1 MSFVHY
7 LHEYFRHVGRNP
19 EENGTLAITGIC
31 TLSMP
36 HAPPVQID
44 DWTIWQTLTILR
56 KALERFRV
64 RPQCYTGCA
73 CPAHFLIKTGIT
85 LAMRVKILICVLPNG
100 SND

>member
-56 KALERFRV
+56 KALERLSGKATVLYWMRLSCAFSYQDGNHTGDEGEDTHM
-64 RPQCYTGCA
+64 RP
-73 CPAHFLIKTGIT
+73 
-85 LAMRVKILICVLPNG
+85 
-100 SND
+100 S